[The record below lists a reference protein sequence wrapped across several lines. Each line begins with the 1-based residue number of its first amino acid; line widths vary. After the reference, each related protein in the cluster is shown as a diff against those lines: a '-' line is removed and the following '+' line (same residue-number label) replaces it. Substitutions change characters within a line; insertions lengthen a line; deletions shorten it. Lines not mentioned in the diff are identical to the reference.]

1 MEPSRQAV
9 RRRGIVSKMVV
20 IPLAIVLGAGLYV
33 VIGGMTGFCP
43 ICVAILDAFDGGEQQ
58 AVPVSMKNDGFTG
71 IKAGHVDGLV
81 FTDLDGV
88 EVPLSRFAG
97 RPMLIEVWATWCAP
111 CRKVRKQLKSIA
123 GELAEHGVVLS
134 LSVDRGGADVVR
146 EHIRAREGGSSPF
159 IELLATDP
167 NFNRVIKPK
176 DLQPTIPKLIFV
188 DRNGVIVDIE
198 YGLSDPSWV
207 IGRMRALDASGTKG

>member
-1 MEPSRQAV
+1 
-9 RRRGIVSKMVV
+9 MVV
-20 IPLAIVLGAGLYV
+20 IPLASVLGAGLYV

-58 AVPVSMKNDGFTG
+58 AVPVSMTNDGFTG

-123 GELAEHGVVLS
+123 GELALS
-134 LSVDRGGADVVR
+134 FPAAFAGMGL
-146 EHIRAREGGSSPF
+146 GSS
-159 IELLATDP
+159 ATLNAPDS
-167 NFNRVIKPK
+167 NRYFSK
-176 DLQPTIPKLIFV
+176 
-188 DRNGVIVDIE
+188 GH
-198 YGLSDPSWV
+198 
-207 IGRMRALDASGTKG
+207 GT